1 MEEALAELR
10 GALRDVDLDRLGFRP
25 ADAAE
30 FRALVASLGERP
42 ALAARAAAVRA
53 AVRAR
58 VGDFDAGA
66 AAVEDA
72 KDSTS
77 AEDGLVSLLALVS
90 AAGDVYAELTRR
102 GIPEETAWTSLSDL
116 GQQVHIHR
124 VVHGEFGLSSQT
136 WCAAN
141 YTGRLLWLGRLQ
153 FTLERDWLGAT
164 PDGGYVLG
172 VHIPEAGPLTPESI
186 DESFRLAREIALP
199 AFADHAPRAAVLH
212 SWLLDAGVLA
222 ELDPESNMARFAR
235 RFEPAGE
242 PSPGYRD
249 ALFFGFHIEPDG
261 GDVDLDALP
270 QDTSLQRAI
279 VRRLKAD
286 GVTVSSGVLRDWP

>member
-1 MEEALAELR
+1 MGKAAAELR
-10 GALRDVDLDRLGFRP
+10 EVLRDVDLDRLGFRP
-25 ADAAE
+25 DDAVA
-30 FRALVASLGERP
+30 FRQLVALLPERP
-42 ALAARAAAVRA
+42 DLAVRAAAVRA

-58 VGDFDAGA
+58 IGDFDAGG

-72 KDSTS
+72 NDSTS

-90 AAGDVYAELTRR
+90 AASEVHAELTRR
-102 GIPEETAWTSLSDL
+102 GVPDETAWVSLSDL

-124 VVHGEFGLSSQT
+124 IVHGEFGLSSQT

-153 FTLERDWLGAT
+153 YTLERDWLGAT
-164 PDGGYVLG
+164 PEGGYVLS
-172 VHIPEAGPLTPESI
+172 VHIPEAGPLKPESI
-186 DESFRLAREIALP
+186 DESLRLAREIAFP
-199 AFADHAPRAAVLH
+199 AFADHAPRTAVLH

-222 ELDPESNMARFAR
+222 ELSPESNMARFAR
-235 RFEPAGE
+235 RFVPIGE

-249 ALFFGFHIEPDG
+249 ALFFGFHIEPD

-279 VRRLKAD
+279 VRRLKAG
-286 GVTVSSGVLRDWP
+286 GVTVSSGVLRNWP